1 MLCDYF
7 IFIKFCTKIHSFLKT
22 RKVVSH
28 LVLDKYLFFL
38 QLKTEKQSI
47 LLIIYSLSNDDNV
60 LFLRFLNKMRPR
72 GEFFYSRL

>member
-22 RKVVSH
+22 RNVVLH

-38 QLKTEKQSI
+38 QFKSEKTSY
-47 LLIIYSLSNDDNV
+47 LTDYLHLYH
-60 LFLRFLNKMRPR
+60 
-72 GEFFYSRL
+72 